1 MSDPQGKFQPQAFP
15 TLTEEQI
22 ALLHPLG
29 EVQATKAGDVLY
41 EVGDATYPLVVVLS
55 GETAIIDRS
64 DGSDQLIT
72 TTGPGGFNGE
82 LGLLTGQM
90 VFAAC
95 VVREPGEVLL
105 IPPPAVH
112 EAIETIPVLSD
123 VLITAFAWRRQLL
136 MQAAAA
142 TLTLIGPDASP
153 SILRLQEFVSR
164 NRIPSRW
171 FPPEDPVA
179 SALLERFNAQGDGD
193 VWVVVRGQKALRD
206 PSILYLAKALGLDLA
221 INQEAPA
228 DLIVVGAGPAGLAAA
243 VYGASEG
250 LTTVA
255 VDDLAI
261 GGQAGTSS
269 KIENYLGFPTG
280 ISGGDLAF
288 RAEVQAIKFGARV
301 TVPRR
306 AVWLGREDGLFAVRL
321 DDETTVR
328 GRSVVLATGVRYRG
342 LGIPEEE
349 TFTGNGIYYA
359 ATELEARRC
368 REAEVVVVG
377 GGNSAGQAAMFLAAT
392 ARCVHLVYRG

>member
-1 MSDPQGKFQPQAFP
+1 MLPQVPKPHRATTRNDSLRGKTTMSDPKGETPPQAFP
-15 TLTEEQI
+15 LLTDEQI
-22 ALLHPLG
+22 ALLRPFG
-29 EVQATKAGDVLY
+29 EVRPTQAGEVLF

-105 IPPPAVH
+105 IPPAGVH
-112 EAIETIPVLSD
+112 AAIETIPVLSD

-136 MQAAAA
+136 MRAAAA

-153 SILRLQEFVSR
+153 SILRLQEFLSR

-171 FPPEDPVA
+171 FPPEDPAA
-179 SALLERFNAQGDGD
+179 SALLERFSAQGDSD

-221 INQEAPA
+221 VYQERPA

-261 GGQAGTSS
+261 GGQ
-269 KIENYLGFPTG
+269 
-280 ISGGDLAF
+280 
-288 RAEVQAIKFGARV
+288 
-301 TVPRR
+301 
-306 AVWLGREDGLFAVRL
+306 GRTPA
-321 DDETTVR
+321 
-328 GRSVVLATGVRYRG
+328 
-342 LGIPEEE
+342 
-349 TFTGNGIYYA
+349 
-359 ATELEARRC
+359 
-368 REAEVVVVG
+368 
-377 GGNSAGQAAMFLAAT
+377 
-392 ARCVHLVYRG
+392 

>member
-1 MSDPQGKFQPQAFP
+1 MSDFQSKIQPQAFP
-15 TLTEEQI
+15 ILTDEQI
-22 ALLHPLG
+22 ALLHPFG
-29 EVQATKAGDVLY
+29 EVRATRAGEVLF

-55 GETAIIDRS
+55 GQTEIVDRS
-64 DGSDQLIT
+64 DESNQVIA

-105 IPPPAVH
+105 IPPAAVH
-112 EAIETIPVLSD
+112 ETIPALSD
-123 VLITAFAWRRQLL
+123 VLITAFARRRQLL
-136 MQAAAA
+136 MRAAAA

-171 FPPEDPVA
+171 FPPEDPA
-179 SALLERFNAQGDGD
+179 ALALLDRFDARGDGD

-221 INQEAPA
+221 VYQDAPA

-255 VDDLAI
+255 VEDLAI

-269 KIENYLGFPTG
+269 PCH
-280 ISGGDLAF
+280 GG
-288 RAEVQAIKFGARV
+288 
-301 TVPRR
+301 RR
-306 AVWLGREDGLFAVRL
+306 G
-321 DDETTVR
+321 
-328 GRSVVLATGVRYRG
+328 
-342 LGIPEEE
+342 
-349 TFTGNGIYYA
+349 
-359 ATELEARRC
+359 
-368 REAEVVVVG
+368 
-377 GGNSAGQAAMFLAAT
+377 
-392 ARCVHLVYRG
+392 